1 MEIYY
6 RIYSKFDGQNSFKAI
21 DVNKGYQV
29 NNLIYASLLTESEL
43 KKFIEFAKEHKG
55 YQLQAR
61 EVHTNKTIKIN
72 Y

>member
-1 MEIYY
+1 MNTYY
-6 RIYSKFDGQNSFKAI
+6 RIYAKFDNQSQFKAI

-29 NNLIYASLLTESEL
+29 NNLIYATLLNEFEL
-43 KKFIEFAKEHKG
+43 QKFIEFAKEHKG

-61 EVHTNKTIKIN
+61 KVSTNKTIKIN